1 MKSAWWNS
9 QHSGSVFSPVSSLIA
24 SMELIGMSY
33 HSWLIVAGPP
43 RTKPGSKIRSS
54 ASRPA
59 SITAGLVNP
68 ISPVVQAS

>member
-1 MKSAWWNS
+1 MKSALMVS
-9 QHSGSVFSPVSSLIA
+9 QHPGFGLAGRFVDSSRWLNW
-24 SMELIGMSY
+24 LVN
-33 HSWLIVAGPP
+33 HSSLIVAGPP